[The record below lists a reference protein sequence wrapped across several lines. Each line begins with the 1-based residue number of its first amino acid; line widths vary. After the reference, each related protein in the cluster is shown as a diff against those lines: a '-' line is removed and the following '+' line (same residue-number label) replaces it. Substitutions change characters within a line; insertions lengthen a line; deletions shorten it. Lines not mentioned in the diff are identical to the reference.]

1 MKNCNLVIYIIAAC
15 LTTSSYSFAQKN
27 DKRTGFLKDSA
38 TQIPIALAS
47 VTNLNTHLTVMTSST
62 GRFSIAVKPKEIL
75 SFAAVGYYFDTLT
88 VTTSNNVDSLPVFLK
103 ALGAY
108 LGNVTV
114 SSRGLNKYQQDS
126 IERRKE
132 FLQGIAN
139 YMIPAVGPANSGA
152 GIALNIDRFSKHEKN
167 KRRAYTFYES
177 NENEAYI
184 NYRFTPELVAS
195 LTGFKEETLQE
206 FMQTYRPSATW
217 LRSNVTKEDLVYYI
231 NTQLKNYK
239 PNTTRNEAH

>member
-1 MKNCNLVIYIIAAC
+1 MRKINLVIFLIAAC

-38 TQIPIALAS
+38 TQMPIVLAS
-47 VTNLNTHLTVMTSST
+47 VTNLNTKVTVMTSSA
-62 GRFSIAVKPKEIL
+62 GKFLIAVKPKDIL

-88 VTTSNNVDSLPVFLK
+88 VTSTNSTDSLPVFLK
-103 ALGAY
+103 QLGAY

-114 SSRGLNKYQQDS
+114 SSKGLNRYQQDS
-126 IERRKE
+126 IERRKQ

-139 YMIPAVGPANSGA
+139 YMIPTVSAANSGA
-152 GIALNIDRFSKHEKN
+152 GIALNIDRFSRHEKN
-167 KRRAYTFYES
+167 KRRAYAFYES

-195 LTGFKEETLQE
+195 LTGFKEDTLQE

-217 LRSNVTKEDLVYYI
+217 LRNNLSKEDLIYYI
-231 NTQLKNYK
+231 NAQLKNYK
-239 PNTTRNEAH
+239 PTRNEVR

>member
-1 MKNCNLVIYIIAAC
+1 MKKFYCIIYIIAAC

-27 DKRTGFLKDSA
+27 DKKIGFLKDST
-38 TQIPIALAS
+38 TQMPIVLAS
-47 VTNLNTHLTVMTSST
+47 ITNLTTRETVMSSSVGKFT
-62 GRFSIAVKPKEIL
+62 IAVKPKDIL

-88 VTTSNNVDSLPVFLK
+88 VTQENSTGAIAAYLK
-103 ALGAY
+103 PLGAY

-114 SSRGLNKYQQDS
+114 SSKGFNRYQLDS
-126 IERRKE
+126 MERRKE

-139 YMIPAVGPANSGA
+139 YMIPAVAKANSGA
-152 GIALNIDRFSKHEKN
+152 GIALNIDRFSKNEKR
-167 KRRAYTFYES
+167 KRRAYSFYET

-195 LTGFKEETLQE
+195 LTGFKDDALQT
-206 FMQTYRPSATW
+206 FMQTYRPSAAW
-217 LRSNVTKEDLVYYI
+217 LRSNLTKEDLVYYI

-239 PNTTRNEAH
+239 PTRNEER